1 MPQRFWLSS
10 ARLLTRPAPL
20 SAGGQCLDLGKRLT
34 CRCPPGFAG
43 AHCETNVDDCASSPC
58 RNAGTCVD
66 GINNFTCTCTL
77 GFTGR
82 DCSLRTSAC
91 DSFPCHNGGT
101 CYAHFSGPVSVA
113 FGLVTLALLLC
124 ASVHI
129 MHHLHRGR
137 VLTAMSTHAGSR
149 QEKESFLVPGGRLK
163 VSNKDAEMVERGG
176 ASAAMFKNK
185 MADCNLAKE
194 EHLTKNKFDFKHP
207 SVVVPPLS
215 FARDSLYQPVFIIPE
230 KMEQCVFATE
240 HFLSGDDIT
249 ADGAVTP
256 DPFLALQTW

>member
-1 MPQRFWLSS
+1 MWPFHRT
-10 ARLLTRPAPL
+10 ARLLTRPALL
-20 SAGGQCLDLGKRLT
+20 SVGGQCLDLGKRLM
-34 CRCPPGFAG
+34 CRCQPGFSG

-77 GFTGR
+77 GFTSK
-82 DCSLRTSAC
+82 DCSLRTSPC
-91 DSFPCHNGGT
+91 DHFPCLNGGT
-101 CYAHFSGPVSVA
+101 CYTHFSGPVCQCPQSFMGARCEHPAATPTTKSSGSAQAPAALIAAVS

-137 VLTAMSTHAGSR
+137 VLTAMSMSVKNDLECVNNRNAVIGGGGSLPAATLGSLK
-149 QEKESFLVPGGRLK
+149 EKESFLVPGGRLK

-176 ASAAMFKNK
+176 ASVAMFKNK

-194 EHLTKNKFDFKHP
+194 EQHLTKSKFD
-207 SVVVPPLS
+207 L
-215 FARDSLYQPVFIIPE
+215 
-230 KMEQCVFATE
+230 
-240 HFLSGDDIT
+240 
-249 ADGAVTP
+249 
-256 DPFLALQTW
+256 